1 LRGQRF
7 VYAFQ
12 NYFCD
17 FLWPRKQA
25 GRVKRYKN
33 GGKIL
38 VSICCGVLVGAAIGA
53 IHWTIVPHERQ
64 LMTHIFLGDLIAAL
78 STMIVCLAIQLRQE
92 EVHFASAMSRA
103 AIVSELNHHVRNA
116 VFPLC
121 LAVQK
126 SGDKDASQ
134 LANEAVERINV
145 ALKEATADAISGRA
159 SYAEEAGSKNGSL
172 LVH

>member
-1 LRGQRF
+1 M
-7 VYAFQ
+7 
-12 NYFCD
+12 
-17 FLWPRKQA
+17 K
-25 GRVKRYKN
+25 RVSN
-33 GGKIL
+33 GSKIL
-38 VSICCGVLVGAAIGA
+38 VSVLCGLTVGAIAAG
-53 IHWTIVPHERQ
+53 IHWAVMPHEQ
-64 LMTHIFLGDLIAAL
+64 SLLIHTFLGDLIAAL
-78 STMIVCLAIQLRQE
+78 SAIIVCLGIQLRQE

-126 SGDKDASQ
+126 LGDKDASQ
-134 LANEAVERINV
+134 LANDAVERINI

-159 SYAEEAGSKNGSL
+159 SYADDIPSKNGSL

>member
-1 LRGQRF
+1 LI
-7 VYAFQ
+7 V
-12 NYFCD
+12 
-17 FLWPRKQA
+17 
-25 GRVKRYKN
+25 
-33 GGKIL
+33 GGSAL
-38 VSICCGVLVGAAIGA
+38 A
-53 IHWTIVPHERQ
+53 IHWTTIAHDDKV
-64 LMTHIFLGDLIAAL
+64 LATHILLGDLIAAL
-78 STMIVCLAIQLRQE
+78 ATMIVCLAIQLRQE

-126 SGDKDASQ
+126 LGDKDASQ
-134 LANEAVERINV
+134 VANEAVERINI

-159 SYAEEAGSKNGSL
+159 SYADELHAKNGST

>member
-1 LRGQRF
+1 M
-7 VYAFQ
+7 
-12 NYFCD
+12 
-17 FLWPRKQA
+17 
-25 GRVKRYKN
+25 KRASN
-33 GGKIL
+33 GSKIV
-38 VSICCGVLVGAAIGA
+38 VSTVCGLLVGATAGG
-53 IHWTIVPHERQ
+53 IHWATIPHDR
-64 LMTHIFLGDLIAAL
+64 LLLTHVLLGDLIASL
-78 STMIVCLAIQLRQE
+78 SAIIVCLAIQLRQE

-126 SGDKDASQ
+126 LGDKDASQ
-134 LANEAVERINV
+134 LANDAVERINI

-159 SYAEEAGSKNGSL
+159 SYADDAPAKNGSL

>member
-1 LRGQRF
+1 MG
-7 VYAFQ
+7 
-12 NYFCD
+12 
-17 FLWPRKQA
+17 
-25 GRVKRYKN
+25 
-33 GGKIL
+33 
-38 VSICCGVLVGAAIGA
+38 
-53 IHWTIVPHERQ
+53 IHWATIAHDDSS
-64 LMTHIFLGDLIAAL
+64 LATHILLGDLIAAL
-78 STMIVCLAIQLRQE
+78 ATTIVCLAIQLRQE

-126 SGDKDASQ
+126 LGDKDAS
-134 LANEAVERINV
+134 LVATEAVERINI

-159 SYAEEAGSKNGSL
+159 VYSDDLHGKNGST

>member
-1 LRGQRF
+1 M
-7 VYAFQ
+7 
-12 NYFCD
+12 
-17 FLWPRKQA
+17 
-25 GRVKRYKN
+25 KRASN
-33 GGKIL
+33 RGKIF
-38 VSICCGVLVGAAIGA
+38 VSILCGLAVGAISGG
-53 IHWTIVPHERQ
+53 IHWVIVSHEQ
-64 LMTHIFLGDLIAAL
+64 TLITHVMLGDLVAAL
-78 STMIVCLAIQLRQE
+78 TAMIVCLAIQLRQE
-92 EVHFASAMSRA
+92 EVHFASAMTRA

-159 SYAEEAGSKNGSL
+159 SYSDDLHSKNGSI

>member
-1 LRGQRF
+1 MSQGSNRSKISLSILCGLI
-7 VYAFQ
+7 V
-12 NYFCD
+12 
-17 FLWPRKQA
+17 
-25 GRVKRYKN
+25 
-33 GGKIL
+33 GGSAL
-38 VSICCGVLVGAAIGA
+38 A
-53 IHWTIVPHERQ
+53 IHWSTIAHDDKV
-64 LMTHIFLGDLIAAL
+64 LATHILLGDLIAAL
-78 STMIVCLAIQLRQE
+78 ATTIVCLAIQLRQE

-126 SGDKDASQ
+126 LGDKDASQ
-134 LANEAVERINV
+134 VATDAVERINI

-159 SYAEEAGSKNGSL
+159 SYADELHAKNGST